1 MPKVVDHETRREE
14 LVRTVWRIMA
24 RRGPAAVTM
33 RQISAEAGYANGAL
47 KTYFAGK
54 ADLLEATYTHVFERT
69 NERVERAAAGLS
81 GLGAL
86 VAFCREVMPL
96 DKERLDEERLDEAR
110 VVMAFWQEAA
120 HDPARAAH
128 NNRYMHQWRDSV
140 AGWVAEARAA
150 GDVTG
155 HVDLAS
161 WVDALLTFLL
171 GTQIT
176 AALDPTNVTP
186 AHLERQLAAQLA
198 LVRAPAGATVGTQAA
213 ADLAAT
219 GNATGNAEATASATT
234 LGGAATPGGSAA
246 TGDGPVT

>member
-96 DKERLDEERLDEAR
+96 DEERLDEERLDEAR

-198 LVRAPAGATVGTQAA
+198 LVRVPAEAPVGAKAA
-213 ADLAAT
+213 ADVAAP
-219 GNATGNAEATASATT
+219 GNAGATASATT

>member
-81 GLGAL
+81 ELDAL
-86 VAFCREVMPL
+86 VAFCREVMP
-96 DKERLDEERLDEAR
+96 LDEERLDEAR

-150 GDVTG
+150 GGVAG

-176 AALDPTNVTP
+176 AALDPANVTP
-186 AHLERQLAAQLA
+186 AHLERQLAAQLS